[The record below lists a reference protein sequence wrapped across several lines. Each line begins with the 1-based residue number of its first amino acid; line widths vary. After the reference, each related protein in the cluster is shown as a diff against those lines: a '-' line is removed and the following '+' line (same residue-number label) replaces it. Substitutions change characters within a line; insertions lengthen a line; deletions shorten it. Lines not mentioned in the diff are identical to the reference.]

1 MGCAVVHVAP
11 HELKTRAP
19 EKKSAKHILQQ
30 GILQSD
36 VELIRLAFTEK
47 PGIVDEELAPSAI
60 LPLELAVS
68 LGHSTAVRELLS
80 NKAELKTHNG
90 RNMLSI
96 AIAGDKE
103 AERAK
108 KLMSE
113 HKMKEKPTEGNCND
127 DEKSTSGLKESNV
140 DELPLACDQSK
151 KEVIEL
157 LVQAKCSVNHQD
169 GGFTP
174 IQRAVTLG
182 LPETC
187 ELLLEK
193 KADITVLNEKKQ
205 NLVHLLASEKS
216 WPGVVYNER
225 IENSKVGVGGF
236 QLSPATRD

>member
-60 LPLELAVS
+60 LPLELA
-68 LGHSTAVRELLS
+68 ELLS

-151 KEVIEL
+151 KEL

-216 WPGVVYNER
+216 WPGVVYNE
-225 IENSKVGVGGF
+225 
-236 QLSPATRD
+236 

>member
-1 MGCAVVHVAP
+1 
-11 HELKTRAP
+11 
-19 EKKSAKHILQQ
+19 
-30 GILQSD
+30 
-36 VELIRLAFTEK
+36 
-47 PGIVDEELAPSAI
+47 
-60 LPLELAVS
+60 
-68 LGHSTAVRELLS
+68 
-80 NKAELKTHNG
+80 
-90 RNMLSI
+90 MLSI

-216 WPGVVYNER
+216 WPGVVYNEVFNSLLQRGIDPFAKDGDGNTYLDLLRPMHWR
-225 IENSKVGVGGF
+225 IKAFNH
-236 QLSPATRD
+236 